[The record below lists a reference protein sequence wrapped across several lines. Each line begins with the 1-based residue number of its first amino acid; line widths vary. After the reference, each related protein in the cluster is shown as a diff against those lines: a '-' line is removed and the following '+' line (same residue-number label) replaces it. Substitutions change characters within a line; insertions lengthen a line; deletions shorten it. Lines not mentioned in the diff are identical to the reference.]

1 MNNKKFKGVP
11 IPPVRLFSYRR
22 GRMKKFIKEYWT
34 MALWGTILGYI
45 LPLWQGLF
53 VIIVSSVLFRIF
65 YSQFINREK

>member
-1 MNNKKFKGVP
+1 
-11 IPPVRLFSYRR
+11 
-22 GRMKKFIKEYWT
+22 MKKFIKEYWT